1 MTCPACHQ
9 RKARRDCPAL
19 KQTIC
24 PVCCGTKR
32 LTEIACP
39 EDCRYLTAARE
50 HPAAVVRRQ
59 QEQDVALLLPSIRH
73 LTERQYQLFFV
84 LQTAIARHQPDGLAR
99 LIDADVA
106 EAAASLARTLE
117 TAARGVLYEHAASTL
132 PAQRLAGELKVL
144 LARLRERG
152 AAVSDREAALVLR
165 AIEQGARETQKA
177 SGRGENAYLGLMARL
192 LEVNRA
198 GQQQAA
204 PEPARS
210 IILP

>member
-1 MTCPACHQ
+1 M
-9 RKARRDCPAL
+9 
-19 KQTIC
+19 
-24 PVCCGTKR
+24 CCGTKR

-39 EDCRYLTAARE
+39 EDCRHLTVARE
-50 HPAAVVRRQ
+50 HPAAAVRRR
-59 QEQDVALLLPSIRH
+59 QEQDVALLLPFIRH

-84 LQTAIARHQPDGLAR
+84 LQTAIARHQPEGLAR
-99 LIDADVA
+99 LIDTDVA
-106 EAAASLARTLE
+106 EAAASLASTLE

-144 LARLRERG
+144 LAQLRERG

-177 SGRGENAYLGLMARL
+177 SGGGENAYLGLMARL

-198 GQQQAA
+198 RQQAG
-204 PEPARS
+204 PTEPART
-210 IILP
+210 IIIP